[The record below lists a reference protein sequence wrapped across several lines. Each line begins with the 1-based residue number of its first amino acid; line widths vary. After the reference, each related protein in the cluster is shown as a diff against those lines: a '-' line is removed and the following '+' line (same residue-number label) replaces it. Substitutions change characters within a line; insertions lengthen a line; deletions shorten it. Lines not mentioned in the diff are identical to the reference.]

1 MSKHVE
7 FVSYDGV
14 YPNLCSGKL
23 VLRINGKLY
32 IFYYDTDKPEV
43 DCRNF
48 WYSGGGIKSDHDWNF
63 TIVHAPWEFS
73 KERLPEKLQK
83 YADEIFEVFAE
94 NVEPGCCGGCC

>member
-32 IFYYDTDKPEV
+32 TFYYDTDKPEV

-48 WYSGGGIKSDHDWNF
+48 WYSGGGYQ
-63 TIVHAPWEFS
+63 V
-73 KERLPEKLQK
+73 
-83 YADEIFEVFAE
+83 
-94 NVEPGCCGGCC
+94 